1 VTRSEFD
8 ALQKRTNKA
17 ENDLKMQ
24 LAQMKIMAARLDA
37 MALAQQVG
45 GAGGWG
51 GGDAWG
57 GWGPD
62 FGKGG
67 GKGKGGD
74 SRGGP
79 MGKGGMPPMMGRK
92 PDLPTPPPGTVM
104 QTTEEFAREMLLDE
118 RCFEVLVSQPHEVQ
132 QYVIGLGPV
141 GGRNPSAQ
149 VMGRIAKASSE
160 FNVKID
166 PDKMAEMTWQG
177 GPIEQRVEEFLVNNS
192 LDDTCGEV
200 LRKQTPECQ
209 AAVVSQGAVEG
220 RNPNA
225 MVMGRIRKF
234 SAGTR

>member
-1 VTRSEFD
+1 MSYVTRSEFD

-62 FGKGG
+62 F
-67 GKGKGGD
+67 
-74 SRGGP
+74 
-79 MGKGGMPPMMGRK
+79 GKGGMPPMMGRK